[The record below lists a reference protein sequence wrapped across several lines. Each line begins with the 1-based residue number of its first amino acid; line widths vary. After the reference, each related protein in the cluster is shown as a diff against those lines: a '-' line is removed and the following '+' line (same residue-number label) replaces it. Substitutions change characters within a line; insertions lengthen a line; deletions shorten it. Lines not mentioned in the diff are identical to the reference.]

1 MGTVRSILRKKGSAF
16 ISVPTTATVL
26 WALERMVEH
35 NIGALLV
42 MDDEKFVGIFTERD
56 YARKVIVK
64 GKSSRDT
71 LIKEI
76 MTEHPV
82 TVTPDHT
89 IESCMD
95 LMTNHSFRHLPV
107 VHGDQLVGLVSVLDV
122 VKHVIDEQKSTINNL
137 EKYITG

>member
-1 MGTVRSILRKKGSAF
+1 MGTVKSILRKQGSAF
-16 ISVPTTATVL
+16 ISIPTTATVYR
-26 WALERMVEH
+26 ALERMVEH
-35 NIGALLV
+35 IIGALLV

-56 YARKVIVK
+56 YARKVILK

-71 LIKEI
+71 LIQET
-76 MTEHPV
+76 MTENPI

-89 IESCMD
+89 IEACMD

-107 VHGDQLVGLVSVLDV
+107 VQGDKLVGLISILDV